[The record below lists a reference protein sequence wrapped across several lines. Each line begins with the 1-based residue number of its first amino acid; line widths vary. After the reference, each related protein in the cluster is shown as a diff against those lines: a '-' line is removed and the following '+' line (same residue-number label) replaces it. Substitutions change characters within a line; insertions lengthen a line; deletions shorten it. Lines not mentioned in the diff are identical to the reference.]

1 MRKIYILV
9 TLFIL
14 TLNLFAQDTIRVYFD
29 ENWKKI
35 ERIEDAAYYRKL
47 FKKCDLWYA
56 KDYYLRGQLQM
67 EGSFTNK
74 KCTKRSGAFTYYSED
89 GTIDFKGAYIKN
101 KYEGIWNWY
110 HLNGQKSSEELY
122 FKGKRIKAEYWDANG
137 MRVDSTEGEHMARFN
152 GSVQGF
158 RKYVDSK
165 LKYPESA
172 VNQEDEGRVYVSFVV
187 EKDGSLS
194 NIKAV
199 KSVGKALTEEALR
212 VVRSSPKWEPAKQHN
227 RFVRIHYTF
236 PITFILI

>member
-1 MRKIYILV
+1 MKKTYILV
-9 TLFIL
+9 TLVIL

-47 FKKCDLWYA
+47 YKKGDLWYA
-56 KDYYLRGQLQM
+56 KDYYLTGQLQM

-74 KCTKRSGAFTYYSED
+74 KCTKRSGSFAYYSED
-89 GTIDFKGAYIKN
+89 GTIDFKGAYLKN
-101 KYEGIWNWY
+101 KHEGIWNWY
-110 HLNGQKSSEELY
+110 HSNGQKSSEELY
-122 FKGKRIKAEYWDANG
+122 IKGKRIKAEYWDANG
-137 MRVDSTEGEHMARFN
+137 MRVDSTEGEHMAKFN
-152 GSVQGF
+152 ESIQGF
-158 RKYVDSK
+158 RKYVDAH
-165 LKYPESA
+165 LVYPSSA
-172 VNQEDEGRVYVSFVV
+172 ANQGTEGQVFISFVV

-199 KSVGKALTEEALR
+199 KNADYELIKEALR

-236 PITFILI
+236 PITFILK